1 MRSIVFFGSFIAAA
15 GISLCYFATSILEI
29 TIYIGIIQGIN
40 DFDESFNKWDF
51 VFKGFGIGLSF
62 MQTPV
67 ILAQY
72 FQKFRATA
80 TGIKLIHTF

>member
-1 MRSIVFFGSFIAAA
+1 
-15 GISLCYFATSILEI
+15 
-29 TIYIGIIQGIN
+29 
-40 DFDESFNKWDF
+40 

-80 TGIKLIHTF
+80 TGIKLIDTLY